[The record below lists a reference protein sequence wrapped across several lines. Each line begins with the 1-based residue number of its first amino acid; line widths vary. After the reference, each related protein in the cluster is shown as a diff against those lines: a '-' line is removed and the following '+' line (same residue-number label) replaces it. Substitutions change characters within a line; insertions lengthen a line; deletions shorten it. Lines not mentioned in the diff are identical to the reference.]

1 MLIIINEMTD
11 MMVVEKIKIGFMIT
25 IMIIMIKKKY
35 KGIIQVTEIRI
46 KITMVNEDNRIEEV
60 GKNKNIEG
68 KILIKEKNPL
78 H

>member
-1 MLIIINEMTD
+1 MTD